1 MGNKPPFTSVL
12 LHSLVDHLGISKCP
26 SSLIGNWEIGWS
38 FQDFESWNIQCG
50 QKNTRQLRT
59 PEWKQ
64 PKHAGRWLARL
75 FFYSKI
81 FTIKFI
87 FMLVFSLLYE
97 LSIKMVAMATRTD
110 TKIKYKAV
118 PMATNA

>member
-26 SSLIGNWEIGWS
+26 SSLLGNWEIGWN
-38 FQDFESWNIQCG
+38 FQDFESWNIQCR
-50 QKNTRQLRT
+50 QKNTR
-59 PEWKQ
+59 Q

-75 FFYSKI
+75 SFYSKI

-87 FMLVFSLLYE
+87 FMLVFSLLFE
-97 LSIKMVAMATRTD
+97 LSIKMVAIATRTD
-110 TKIKYKAV
+110 TKIKYG
-118 PMATNA
+118 N